1 MENVIDYTVVATS
14 ERRFQVK
21 VRKIVK
27 FICCQN
33 FFWQFLFAKEFFASL
48 PCRRPVSVAV
58 VGSVADCFFKEKRF
72 FKNSQKRLPRSRR
85 IFSKITQKTTYSP
98 KETLFPQ
105 KKKNKAVNKH
115 LGNLGRSL
123 ISLDG
128 MSCPPVIHEE
138 SFVNKWVDN
147 ISLFD

>member
-1 MENVIDYTVVATS
+1 V
-14 ERRFQVK
+14 
-21 VRKIVK
+21 
-27 FICCQN
+27 FICRQN

-58 VGSVADCFFKEKRF
+58 VGSVADYFFKEKRF
-72 FKNSQKRLPRSRR
+72 FKNSQKRLRSRR
-85 IFSKITQKTTYSP
+85 IFSKSQRQLIHRRV
-98 KETLFPQ
+98 FAA
-105 KKKNKAVNKH
+105 NKAVNKH

-128 MSCPPVIHEE
+128 MSCLPVIHEE